1 MLTLDEALGRVLA
14 EVPSQPIERLPLAQG
29 FGRVLAEDV
38 VSARDVP
45 PWNNSAMD
53 GYAVRSA
60 DLASGSVLRLDEVV
74 QAGGHATR
82 PVGEG
87 RCHAIMTGAPM
98 PVGADAVVKV
108 EDTDG
113 DLTCEVSGTEV
124 RFSVSPVPGAN
135 VRDQGEDIAAGSVIL
150 RRGERL
156 TGPKLGLM
164 ASVGLPEVVVT
175 RRPVVALLSTGDELV
190 LPGEP
195 LGDGQ
200 IYSSNTIALR
210 GLLEELGVTVLD
222 AGIARDTRASLHERV
237 SWCIENADVV
247 VSTGGVSM
255 GAYDL
260 VRDVFVELG
269 APLDFWK
276 VAMKPGK
283 PLAFGWAERDGR
295 RVPLFG
301 LPGNPVSCVVNFWQ
315 FVRPFLLTLMG
326 AAEPHL
332 PLVSAVVL
340 EPIRVR
346 PGRLKLLRVRV
357 ESREDGVLGV
367 RSTGP
372 QGSGVLTSV
381 ARADG
386 LLVVPADC
394 AGLAVGDT
402 CRVQLTNP
410 SLLARRDPVPIS

>member
-1 MLTLDEALGRVLA
+1 MLTLDEALSRVLA
-14 EVPSQPIERLPLAQG
+14 EVPSQPAERVPLAEG
-29 FGRVLAEDV
+29 FGRILAEDV
-38 VSARDVP
+38 TSGRDVP

-60 DLASGSVLRLDEVV
+60 DLEKGAVLRLDDVV
-74 QAGGHATR
+74 QAGGHSTR
-82 PVGEG
+82 PVTEG

-98 PVGADAVVKV
+98 PAGADAVVKV

-113 DLTCEVSGTEV
+113 DLGCEVSGTEV
-124 RFSVSPVPGAN
+124 QFQVSPAPGAN
-135 VRDQGEDIAAGSVIL
+135 VREQGEDIGLGSVIL

-164 ASVGLPEVVVT
+164 ASVGLPDVAVV

-190 LPGEP
+190 VPGEP

-200 IYSSNTIALR
+200 IYSSNAIALR
-210 GLLEELGVTVLD
+210 GLLEGVGVTVLD
-222 AGIARDTRASLHERV
+222 GGIARDTRESLHERIG
-237 SWCIENADVV
+237 WCIDNADVV

-260 VRDVFVELG
+260 VRDVFVDVG
-269 APLDFWK
+269 AALDFWK

-283 PLAFGWAERDGR
+283 PLAFGWAERAGR

-315 FVRPFLLTLMG
+315 FVRPFLLSSMG
-326 AAEPHL
+326 ATEPHL
-332 PLVSAVVL
+332 PLVNAVMA
-340 EPIRVR
+340 EPMRVR
-346 PGRLKLLRVRV
+346 PGRLKLLRVLV
-357 ESREDGVLGV
+357 ESRADGTLAV

-386 LLVVPADC
+386 LLVVPSTCD
-394 AGLAVGDT
+394 GLAVGDA

-410 SLLARRDPVPIS
+410 DLLASASQVPVS